1 MTLRDDAEPPIGVTC
16 VPVADGWQCAVRIGD
31 DEAATEHAVAVD
43 HDALRTLAPAASS
56 PEELVL
62 ASFRFL
68 LEREPREAIM
78 RSFELPIISRFFA
91 DYGAEVSRRL
101 G

>member
-1 MTLRDDAEPPIGVTC
+1 MTLRDDAAPAIGVTC
-16 VPVADGWQCAVRIGD
+16 TPVAEGWQCVVQVGD
-31 DEAATEHAVAVD
+31 DDAATEHTVAVD
-43 HDALRTLAPAASS
+43 HDALAALAPAAS

-78 RSFELPIISRFFA
+78 RSFELPVISRFFA
-91 DYGAEVSRRL
+91 DYAADISRRL

>member
-1 MTLRDDAEPPIGVTC
+1 MTMRDDAAPPIGVTC
-16 VPVADGWQCAVRIGD
+16 VPIADGWQCDVRVGD
-31 DEAATEHAVAVD
+31 DDAATEHAVTVD
-43 HDALRTLAPAASS
+43 HDALRTFAPDAAS

-68 LEREPREAIM
+68 LEREPRESIM

-91 DYGAEVSRRL
+91 DYGAEIARRL

>member
-1 MTLRDDAEPPIGVTC
+1 MTLRDDVGPPIGVTC
-16 VPVADGWQCAVRIGD
+16 TPNTDGWQCLVRVGD
-31 DEAATEHAVAVD
+31 DDAATEHTVTVD
-43 HDALRTLAPAASS
+43 HEALAALAPAAS

-91 DYGAEVSRRL
+91 DYGADISRRL